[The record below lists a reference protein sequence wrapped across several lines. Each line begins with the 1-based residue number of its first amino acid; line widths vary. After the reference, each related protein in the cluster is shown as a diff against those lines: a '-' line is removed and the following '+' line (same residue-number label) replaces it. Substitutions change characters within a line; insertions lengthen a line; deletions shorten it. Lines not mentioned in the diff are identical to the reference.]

1 MLKTAK
7 LGLYMKKK
15 AAVLATEDDLSV
27 DLTMHDF
34 SAILLAEFAEKIVR
48 PYYLG
53 NMKEAV
59 KDLIQKAIREEEIVL
74 SHVKRVK
81 RGNNSI
87 KNTKKGIS

>member
-1 MLKTAK
+1 
-7 LGLYMKKK
+7 MKKK
-15 AAVLATEDDLSV
+15 VAVLATEDDLSV

-53 NMKEAV
+53 NMSDAV

-74 SHVKRVK
+74 SRVKRVK

-87 KNTKKGIS
+87 KYKKKC